1 MPFDIG
7 EKIGTEDEE
16 SMRRELLLIKKEK
29 EQLKKRELELEEKES
44 ELIKKLKEIERN
56 KVEEKP

>member
-7 EKIGTEDEE
+7 EKIGTEEEE
-16 SMRRELLLIKKEK
+16 SIKRELLLIKKEK
-29 EQLKKRELELEEKES
+29 ERLNTREL
-44 ELIKKLKEIERN
+44 ELIKKLKEFERK